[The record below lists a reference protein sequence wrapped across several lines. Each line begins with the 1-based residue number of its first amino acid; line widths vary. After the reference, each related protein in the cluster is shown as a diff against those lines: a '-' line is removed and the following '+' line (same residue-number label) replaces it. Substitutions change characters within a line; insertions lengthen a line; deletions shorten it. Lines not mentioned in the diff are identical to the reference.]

1 MPVAQVGAQLKLP
14 LREYHK
20 YDYQKQTNSTNR
32 RTVTEITVNACTLH
46 TDTVEL
52 AQLKKKK
59 TLADYDTIE
68 LIYQWNLANS
78 LRLLT
83 TIDIL
88 VKVIKTGREGERQ
101 RDREIERVR
110 AKIPQRIRN

>member
-1 MPVAQVGAQLKLP
+1 MAQVGAQLKLP

-68 LIYQWNLANS
+68 ELIYQWNLANKTS

-88 VKVIKTGREGERQ
+88 VKVIKAEKE
-101 RDREIERVR
+101 RDRE
-110 AKIPQRIRN
+110 